1 MHLVHKK
8 QKQILKPN
16 IIRKGLSIILSAAMI
31 VGSISIGEIGVKDVK
46 ADEGGTNQTYSFD
59 ASNCSLTNGNITTD
73 GTKVGT
79 DDFFTIVNDNDA
91 KPWKYDST
99 KGVIQVQ
106 DGSSNYLKFT
116 TNKKAEITYT
126 VSATGGKN
134 ISGVTLKNSNGESV
148 EGSSITI
155 DPTQTDSG
163 KTAKI
168 VKNVPAGTY
177 RLCGDKAVI
186 EWPDG
191 SPTTNSKGDI
201 LVNANTFRLY
211 SISVKLIDDGSL
223 PALDKPDVK
232 VVPDD
237 KQLTVS
243 WNKVENADKYQL
255 TVSAEGTAISGYD
268 HKEITESKDSYSE
281 VVKGLTN
288 GVEYTCTVTAV
299 RNEDGAT
306 AGGTVKGTPVEIGS
320 GYAYDDIDLSKGL
333 VAGTKYGNPA
343 VATVEILD
351 SKGMPYDA
359 TKGTTIDGVTYGG
372 AIQGKTNPT
381 QSGNIATAGA
391 AFKITAMRDAKITFV
406 TKSASGKTWFFATNT
421 EVIDTGNG
429 VTQGRHEFE
438 IKAGNEYYY
447 YAKGSKLTVCA
458 ITTTAGTPEVNWDSI
473 DAPDVTTKLNDE
485 NTGKIDINYTA
496 NINSA
501 VGQVAGE
508 YLEVEVYK
516 GSSATGEPVKT
527 LVSRATG
534 TSGTLT
540 YAPDATGTYTFKP
553 VLKRTGYAD
562 KAGQTSTFNFTLPLA
577 APNVTATSKGGG
589 IVKVSW
595 DAVPE
600 ADSYEVFVDGESKG
614 TTTEL
619 SMNVKG
625 LTVGQTYTFTVKARR
640 GSEESDLSEAKTETV
655 TASAKIEWK
664 YQVFGNGADETKA
677 TLDDSKN
684 IDLGNDTESE
694 VRLVAGKQDASGK
707 FTSNCGKLQSTGVD
721 GLVYYYTTVPVGT
734 NFTLTAT
741 AHVNTWMYS
750 NGQEGFGLMAAD
762 RIYTT
767 SNSTEWY
774 NSYMADVTKVE
785 YYYDTAAGKVS
796 DAGDKISMK
805 LGIGAQEKLGV
816 TKANEENFV
825 VATDLRYSMTTLET
839 SCANRGAGTYNVV
852 GNLQN
857 PSNDIKDSSA
867 MTTDITL
874 TIQKNNTGYFIT
886 YMGKDGAVTKK
897 FYEPDALNK
906 QDEENVYI
914 GFFAS
919 RYADVT
925 FKNVSFTTIAA
936 EDDAPAEERPIE
948 YVTPNCSVISST
960 SANSSSYNFTYLAN
974 ADGKLTVKD
983 SENNILVNNQTITN
997 NVRFE
1002 QKFSI
1007 EQGDNKYYIT
1017 FVPDENFRPD
1027 GSEYK
1032 RLTSYEPIES
1042 TLTVTYNRYSGE
1054 DNKLYVSP
1062 TGTSVGAGT
1071 KSSPLD
1077 IYTAV
1082 KSARPGQT
1090 IVLAGGR
1097 YQLSS
1102 TVTVPRGI
1110 DGTSTA
1116 KISMIADPYANA
1128 RPVFDFGG
1136 MCAGMIFAG
1145 NYWYCKGFDVT
1156 NSANGQKG
1164 IQISGSYSTFE
1175 NINTYYNGNTGIQVS
1190 RYLGSDEFAQWPSY
1204 DTILNCS
1211 SYCNADAGF
1220 EDADGFAAKLTVGN
1234 GIVFDGCISH
1244 HNADDGWDLF
1254 AKVATGSIG
1263 AVTIKNSVAYA
1274 NGYWINKQGEVIN
1287 AGNGNGFKMGG
1298 DSLPGSHML
1307 INSVSYDNKA
1317 KGIDSNSCPDI
1328 KVMNCTSYNNGSYN
1342 VALYTNSAKNT
1353 NFEVTGLASFR
1364 KGTNV
1369 AEQFKLLGT
1378 QDESKVKKSVN
1389 YYWDTASQK
1398 SVNTEGDECTEDWF
1412 VSTDTTITPTRFS
1425 DGSINMNGLLV
1436 LTAKAKQGAQI
1447 TPVGKTDPV
1456 KPSTPSGGSSDSSDS
1471 DDTTAGSGTGTG
1483 SSDSVSTTI
1492 NDKKFASNDG
1502 ISNSTAGV
1510 IASVKEDGTVA
1521 DNTKIAESNE
1531 TVTLEI
1537 SNKIKS
1543 STEKEIVIY
1552 ARDNT
1557 EVTAAAMKELA
1568 ESGKKLSVG
1577 VVNNDGKLTAVI
1589 TIDGSKLKGEM
1600 VDFKLQVTVGTDAG
1614 DNSKNIQN
1622 IVKGQGI
1629 SIDSM
1634 DIVDFKYSGNLPGTF
1649 KTAVNVS
1656 DKYANGA
1663 KLALFYYNTATNKLE
1678 NQYQLVT
1685 VENGYVEFE
1694 FSHCSSYVLIEQSA
1708 LNTMITTSAMSPKTA
1723 DSSRLITLLL
1733 LMGFAVMVLFGVGAA
1748 KKRD

>member
-31 VGSISIGEIGVKDVK
+31 VGSISIGGIGVKEVK
-46 ADEGGTNQTYSFD
+46 ADEGGAQGTKYSFD
-59 ASNCSLTNGNITTD
+59 ASTDSATGSLEDNTELTD
-73 GTKVGT
+73 GTKIGT
-79 DDFFTIVNDNDA
+79 DNFFSVNNGD
-91 KPWKYDST
+91 
-99 KGVIQVQ
+99 
-106 DGSSNYLKFT
+106 
-116 TNKKAEITYT
+116 
-126 VSATGGKN
+126 GGKTWRVRIYN
-134 ISGVTLKNSNGESV
+134 
-148 EGSSITI
+148 
-155 DPTQTDSG
+155 
-163 KTAKI
+163 
-168 VKNVPAGTY
+168 
-177 RLCGDKAVI
+177 GDKAI
-186 EWPDG
+186 ESKSGKSYIKFEAKKKAVVTYTIGSNKPDTNNSGAVLKDSSGEEVSSSDVYAYDENKYTKSVTVEKGIYTLAGKKATSG
-191 SPTTNSKGDI
+191 SGTAKDN
-201 LVNANTFRLY
+201 FFLY
-211 SISVKLIDDGSL
+211 SISVQYVDAGDNVD
-223 PALDKPDVK
+223 LDNPK
-232 VVPDD
+232 VSIVPGD

-243 WNKVENADKYQL
+243 WNKVENADRYQL
-255 TVSAEGTAISGYD
+255 TVSAEGIAISGYD
-268 HKEITESKDSYSE
+268 NKEITESKDSYSE

-306 AGGTVKGTPVEIGS
+306 ADGTVKGTPVEIGS
-320 GYAYDDIDLSKGL
+320 GYVYDDIDLSNGL
-333 VAGTKYGNPA
+333 AVGTKYGNPA

-351 SKGMPYDA
+351 KDGMPYDA

-372 AIQGKTNPT
+372 AIQGKNNPT

-438 IKAGNEYYY
+438 VKAGNEYYY

-458 ITTTAGTPEVNWDSI
+458 ITTTAGIPEVNWDSI
-473 DAPDVTTKLNDE
+473 DAPAVTTKLNDE

-527 LVSRATG
+527 LISRAAG

-540 YAPDATGTYTFKP
+540 YGPDATGTYTFKP

-664 YQVFGNGADETKA
+664 YQVFGNGADEAKA
-677 TLDDSKN
+677 TLDESKN

-694 VRLVAGKQDASGK
+694 VRLVAGKKNGNQGVDDT
-707 FTSNCGKLQSTGVD
+707 FTDSSCGKLQSTGPD
-721 GLVYYYTTVPVGT
+721 GLAYYYTTVPVGT

-741 AHVNTWMYS
+741 AHVNKWKYT

-767 SNSTEWY
+767 STGSEWY
-774 NSYMADVTKVE
+774 NSYMAYVGKVE
-785 YYYDTAAGKVS
+785 YYYDTTAGKVS

-816 TKANEENFV
+816 TKANEENFA

-857 PSNDIKDSSA
+857 PSNDIKDAST

-914 GFFAS
+914 GFFVS
-919 RYADVT
+919 RFADVT

-1042 TLTVTYNRYSGE
+1042 TLTVTYNIYSGE

-1175 NINTYYNGNTGIQVS
+1175 DINTYYNGNTGMQVS

-1211 SYCNADAGF
+1211 SYCNADAGY

-1447 TPVGKTDPV
+1447 TPIGKTDPV

-1471 DDTTAGSGTGTG
+1471 DDSDSDDTTTGSGIGSG
-1483 SSDSVSTTI
+1483 SSDSASTTI
-1492 NDKKFASNDG
+1492 NDKEFASNDG

-1521 DNTKIAESNE
+1521 DNTKIAENNE
-1531 TVTLEI
+1531 AVTSEI
-1537 SNKIKS
+1537 SNKIKNT
-1543 STEKEIVIY
+1543 TEKEIVIY
-1552 ARDNT
+1552 ARENT

-1568 ESGKKLSVG
+1568 ESGKKLSIG
-1577 VVNNDGKLTAVI
+1577 VVNNDGKLTAVV

-1614 DNSKNIQN
+1614 DNSKSIQN
-1622 IVKGQGI
+1622 IVKSQGI

-1634 DIVDFKYSGNLPGTF
+1634 DIVDFEYSGSLPGTF

-1663 KLALFYYNTATNKLE
+1663 KLALFYYNTATNQLE

-1685 VENGYVEFE
+1685 VENGYAEFE